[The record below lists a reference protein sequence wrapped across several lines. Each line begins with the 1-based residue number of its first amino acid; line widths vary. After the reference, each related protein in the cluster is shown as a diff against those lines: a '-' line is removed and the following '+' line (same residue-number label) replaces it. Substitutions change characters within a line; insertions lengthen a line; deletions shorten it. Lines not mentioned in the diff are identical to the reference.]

1 MFQETII
8 KNKKIYVD
16 NLIQLVTKIYVQQRE
31 MLRLV
36 KREWW
41 ISNFEIREKVDKIS
55 FSFY

>member
-55 FSFY
+55 SSFY